1 MHSIRLRQPWRQ
13 QWSEPT
19 LDQDSPCLALYGRAF
34 NAPTGLEPQQSI
46 AVVVQ
51 PTAAMVIRAIT
62 LNNRQLRLIQRDG
75 QTRADLT
82 DTLLAFNQLEILVE
96 VAERCAQ
103 PPPLTDMAEVRIE
116 IA

>member
-19 LDQDSPCLALYGRAF
+19 LDQGSRCLALYGRAF
-34 NAPTGLEPQQSI
+34 NAPTGLEPQQSV

-62 LNNRQLRLIQRDG
+62 LNERQLALIQRNG
-75 QTRADLT
+75 QTCADMT
-82 DTLLAFNQLEILVE
+82 DSLLAFNQLEILVE
-96 VAERCAQ
+96 VAKGSPQ
-103 PPPLTDMAEVRIE
+103 PPPLTELAEVRIE